1 MAQSSSNEGHGASER
16 GWAEQLPAH
25 YSASERAACFFFV
38 CLPCASNMNYN
49 NKTWKYRKKRM
60 KENKANDKSKP
71 LRIKSCARERNAGE
85 IKS

>member
-1 MAQSSSNEGHGASER
+1 MAQSCSNEGPGASER
-16 GWAEQLPAH
+16 GRRSNYQH
-25 YSASERAACFFFV
+25 TTVRASELPVFFV